1 MKTYKSIFTN
11 IHKMK
16 LQDIKKF
23 VRENDFPD
31 SLKLNQCTN
40 IFNLNT
46 FFESHISSM
55 ESANNTKHIKMIHY
69 ERVMKAIKL
78 LQKQKGAMI
87 TPMAEKHRNLTQK
100 ITPPPSEKQN
110 ESKST
115 NNNDIEFDVI
125 KNIKIKSSI
134 KPNTDFEEKIS
145 TPPKVLNTP
154 PEVFNTPPEQ
164 EIVKQNNDSESQM
177 TLF

>member
-1 MKTYKSIFTN
+1 
-11 IHKMK
+11 MK

-23 VRENDFPD
+23 VRENDLPD

-40 IFNLNT
+40 ILNLNT
-46 FFESHISSM
+46 FFESHIASM
-55 ESANNTKHIKMIHY
+55 ESPNNNKHIKMIHY

-78 LQKQKGAMI
+78 LQKLKGAMI
-87 TPMAEKHRNLTQK
+87 TPMAEKHSNLTQK

-115 NNNDIEFDVI
+115 NNNDMDFYVIE
-125 KNIKIKSSI
+125 NIKIKSGI

-145 TPPKVLNTP
+145 TPPEYLSTP
-154 PEVFNTPPEQ
+154 PKKES
-164 EIVKQNNDSESQM
+164 VKQNNDSESQM